1 MEETDRL
8 LDEFLN
14 HLTVEKGLSKNTIE
28 AYSRDIIKYFT
39 FLEKTNVQPL
49 KADSNHIVSF
59 LSELKKN
66 GISAR
71 SYTRNLVAL
80 RMFYKFL
87 LKKGSISAMPT
98 ANIDMPKLAK
108 RLPQSLS
115 VEEVE
120 RLVEAPEAKKPLG
133 LRDKA
138 MLETLYATG
147 MRVSELVSVKLND
160 LNLQTGYIVTY
171 GKGSKERIVPIG
183 ETATAYITGYINS
196 ARPVLL
202 KGRSSEHL
210 FITARGKRLT
220 RQTFWVII
228 KKYAL
233 LAGIP
238 INKAKPHTIR
248 HSFATHLLERGA
260 DLRAIQTM
268 LGHAD
273 ISTTQIYTHVR
284 AERLKS
290 IHKKSH
296 PRG

>member
-260 DLRAIQTM
+260 DLRSIQTM

>member
-39 FLEKTNVQPL
+39 FLEKANVQPL